1 MLKKF
6 TQFNEAKIFD
16 NFEDLI
22 QNAENYI
29 DNLEKTKPGAWKR
42 QIADIMESESPD
54 STKVGQLEKFIEDIQ
69 QYKRNLDIFLED
81 TKDHLEEF
89 TQIRKDVE
97 HFSEDAELAEERLDN
112 LYMRVDNT
120 TEFIQQLSDDVNSI
134 IDSYK
139 NIENKLRF
147 IQRFNFKSFL

>member
-22 QNAENYI
+22 QNAESYI

-81 TKDHLEEF
+81 TKDHLKEF

>member
-29 DNLEKTKPGAWKR
+29 DNLESTKPGAWKR
-42 QIADIMESESPD
+42 QISDIMESESSD
-54 STKVGQLEKFIEDIQ
+54 STKVGQLEKFIEDIE

-81 TKDHLEEF
+81 TKDHLRDF
-89 TQIRKDVE
+89 IKIRSDVE

-147 IQRFNFKSFL
+147 IQRFNFKSFF